1 MPVTCC
7 KVTFSNIVNY
17 SGADSVSFSCRRST
31 NQYLVTFSDNGIP
44 FDPVQAKLKKK
55 EFEELDTGGMGIMLA
70 RMHSDDMLY
79 HREDGRNEL
88 TLVFQI

>member
-1 MPVTCC
+1 M
-7 KVTFSNIVNY
+7 NY

-70 RMHSDDMLY
+70 RFFFSSKY
-79 HREDGRNEL
+79 HVAQPFLIFVIFVD
-88 TLVFQI
+88 